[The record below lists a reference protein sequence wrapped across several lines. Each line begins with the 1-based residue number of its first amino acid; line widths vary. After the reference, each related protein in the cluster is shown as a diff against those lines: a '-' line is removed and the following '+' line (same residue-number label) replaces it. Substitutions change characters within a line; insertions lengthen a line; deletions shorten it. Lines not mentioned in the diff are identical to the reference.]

1 MCLKT
6 YCDQCGLTT
15 WQGECDDSWILK
27 WILEEMC
34 FFCAGCGL
42 HIEQVLQD
50 VPIEERCQCQKD
62 SNSFLIQNELD
73 SFLYSEYDWSIWIFK
88 LFVVC

>member
-1 MCLKT
+1 
-6 YCDQCGLTT
+6 
-15 WQGECDDSWILK
+15 
-27 WILEEMC
+27 MC

-73 SFLYSEYDWSIWIFK
+73 SFLYSEYD
-88 LFVVC
+88 